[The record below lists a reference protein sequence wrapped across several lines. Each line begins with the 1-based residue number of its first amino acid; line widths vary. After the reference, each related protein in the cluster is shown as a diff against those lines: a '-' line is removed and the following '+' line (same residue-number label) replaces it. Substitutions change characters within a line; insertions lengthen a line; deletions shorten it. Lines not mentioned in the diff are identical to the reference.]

1 MAATLSVP
9 DATGGSTFVS
19 ADPGGGDPEE
29 VNVDDSVPG
38 SARFGLFRGTR
49 GRALRAI
56 PERYVF
62 ERFGKPTATV
72 ETEASVPVGE
82 RTVVIEA
89 ATSGRAKNIREQLVA
104 ALGRQSDMRVVS

>member
-9 DATGGSTFVS
+9 DAYGGATNVPG
-19 ADPGGGDPEE
+19 DPGGGDPED
-29 VNVDDSVPG
+29 VNVDDTVPG
-38 SARFGLFRGTR
+38 SANFGLFRGIR

-72 ETEASVPVGE
+72 ETEASIPVGE